1 MKRTEASWPRELA
14 DLPYAAALTAHSG
27 ALEDGGDYDTVHFDR
42 AAFEDSNAS
51 GVRFL
56 ECAFTGV
63 SVTGGRL
70 RRSRFLGCW
79 LKDPRVTAADLAET
93 QWADSTIAGGV
104 LAGVQAFGARL
115 ERTVFAGCKL
125 DSVNFREARLTGVT
139 FTDCLLRD
147 VDLAGAKLRD
157 TVFTGC
163 ELTRADFSRTTLQR
177 VDLRGSELGLIVDA
191 SPLRGAI
198 ISSGQLAAI
207 APALAEGLGIVV
219 DDG

>member
-1 MKRTEASWPRELA
+1 MEPTELAWPRELA
-14 DLPYAAALTAHSG
+14 ELPYAAALTAHSG
-27 ALEDGGDYDTVHFDR
+27 ALEDGGDYDTERFDR
-42 AAFEDSNAS
+42 DVFDDVNVS
-51 GVRFL
+51 GARFL

-93 QWADSTIAGGV
+93 QWADSTVLGGV

-115 ERTVFAGCKL
+115 ERTVFAGCKI
-125 DSVNFREARLTGVT
+125 DSVNFRDARLTGVT
-139 FTDCLLRD
+139 FKDCLLRD
-147 VDLAGAKLRD
+147 VDLAGATLRR
-157 TVFTGC
+157 TVFAGC
-163 ELTRADFSRTTLQR
+163 QLTRADFSRTTLDQ
-177 VDLRGSELGLIVDA
+177 VDLRGSELGLIVGP

-207 APALAEGLGIVV
+207 APVLAEGLGIMV